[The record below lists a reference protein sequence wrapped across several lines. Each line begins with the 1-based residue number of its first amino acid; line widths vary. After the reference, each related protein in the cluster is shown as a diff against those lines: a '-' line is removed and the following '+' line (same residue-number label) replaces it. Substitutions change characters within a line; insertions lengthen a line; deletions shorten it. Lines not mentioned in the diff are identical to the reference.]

1 MISVPDDLPDDPA
14 ALKQLLAQLLA
25 ERTVDKGQ
33 IVDLKEQVKLLRDR
47 LFNRKSSKPSSP
59 THPNWRCLT
68 NLKASGY
75 LPLMMLTKTLLP
87 RPSRVANANPCRLTY
102 HVLKSFMTCPI
113 TN

>member
-14 ALKQLLAQLLA
+14 ALKQLLAKLLA

-47 LFNRKSSKPSSP
+47 LFASPSKPSSP

-75 LPLMMLTKTLLP
+75 LPLMMPKKTWLR
-87 RPSRVANANPCRLTY
+87 RPSRVANANLCRLTY
-102 HVLKSFMTCPI
+102 HVLKSFMTCPS